1 MPIMCLSTSHQRS
14 TVKLKD
20 DVIEEDQKVGGF
32 AFQQFDTVK
41 MTALIIHWLQHTRK
55 TGEKQQD

>member
-1 MPIMCLSTSHQRS
+1 MHIMCLLTSHQRS

-20 DVIEEDQKVGGF
+20 DVMQEDQKVGGF

-41 MTALIIHWLQHTRK
+41 MTALIVH
-55 TGEKQQD
+55 